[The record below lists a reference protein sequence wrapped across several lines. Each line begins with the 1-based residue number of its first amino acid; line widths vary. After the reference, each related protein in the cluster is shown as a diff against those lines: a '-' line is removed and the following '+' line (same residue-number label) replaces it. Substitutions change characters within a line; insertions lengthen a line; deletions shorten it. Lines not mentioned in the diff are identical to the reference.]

1 MIELSEIEQNLKQE
15 VKDESKSA
23 SGFFTSNTSSIEEIR
38 KKLASIR
45 NISLFR
51 KIIKELEKWNYQS
64 EVAKR
69 LKIKKQLCWYYV
81 KKAEKLGLIRK
92 EYRTSIAVYEVLPI
106 WKEVEKIILELLK
119 SKNTTLRVKS
129 VRTHNLAV
137 KFPILQDNPGAKFE
151 REVKVNGWVKRLDF
165 VTSPIRMTVEK
176 TPRNVILYFHEFSVD
191 PADFLTY
198 MFRYVLKGVL
208 LAYEHLRKKGI
219 KINIWE
225 GEVIREHISNEI
237 PSLNS
242 LIPKT
247 RTVEVKLGRKARSIY
262 PFDEEGRVWIDRSGG
277 NVEVETNDLLY
288 EEKLL
293 LIPERVDEIPYLR
306 REVEEVK
313 KEIQEINSKL
323 SKIEAVVENT
333 WRRNNGS
340 NRISE
345 SNSQSNIESNSAES
359 K

>member
-1 MIELSEIEQNLKQE
+1 VIELSEIEQNLKQE

-23 SGFFTSNTSSIEEIR
+23 PGFFTSNNSSIEEIR

-64 EVAKR
+64 KIAEK

-92 EYRTSIAVYEVLPI
+92 KYRTSIAVYEVLPI
-106 WKEVEKIILELLK
+106 WKEVEKIILEEFIK
-119 SKNTTLRVKS
+119 SKNATLRVKS

-151 REVKVNGWVKRLDF
+151 KEVKVNGWVKKFDF
-165 VTSPIRMTVEK
+165 ITFPIRMTVEK
-176 TPRNVILYFHEFSVD
+176 TPQNVILYFHEFSAD
-191 PADFLTY
+191 PTNFLTY

-219 KINIWE
+219 KINILE

-247 RTVEVKLGRKARSIY
+247 RTVEIKLGRKARSIY
-262 PFDEEGRVWIDRSGG
+262 PFDKEGRVWIDRSRG
-277 NVEVETNDLLY
+277 NVEVETNDLSY
-288 EEKLL
+288 EEKFLMF
-293 LIPERVDEIPYLR
+293 P
-306 REVEEVK
+306 EEVFAVSRK
-313 KEIQEINSKL
+313 VDILIDLFQHYLSNSKVT
-323 SKIEAVVENT
+323 KN
-333 WRRNNGS
+333 RNP
-340 NRISE
+340 
-345 SNSQSNIESNSAES
+345 
-359 K
+359 